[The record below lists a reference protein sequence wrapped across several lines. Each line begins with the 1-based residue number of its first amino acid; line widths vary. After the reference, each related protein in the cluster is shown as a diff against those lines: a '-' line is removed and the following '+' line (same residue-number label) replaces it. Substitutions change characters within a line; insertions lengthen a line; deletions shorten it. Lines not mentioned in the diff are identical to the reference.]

1 MRVPPV
7 TAAFAL
13 AALASMAIAAAP
25 AGDDEKDDLDI
36 ARFASGAFHAPELAV
51 EAGFVATNECVRD
64 TQGGQG
70 GTGYRYVNRDNIGS
84 LHPGRPAAVLYAT
97 DKEGV
102 RQLVAVEY
110 IVVDPDNDPDTVTP
124 PKLFGRTFDGPITN
138 VDGLPVH
145 YSLHVWLW
153 KHNPSGLF
161 APYNPSV
168 TCP

>member
-7 TAAFAL
+7 TAALAL
-13 AALASMAIAAAP
+13 AALASMSIAAAP
-25 AGDDEKDDLDI
+25 AGDEEKDGLEV
-36 ARFASGAFHAPELAV
+36 ARFASGAFHSPELAV
-51 EAGFVATNECVRD
+51 EAGFAASNECVRD
-64 TQGGQG
+64 TRGGRG
-70 GTGYRYVNRDNIGS
+70 GMGYRYLNQDNIGS

-110 IVVDPDNDPDTVTP
+110 LVLDADNDPDTGSA
-124 PKLFGRTFDGPITN
+124 PKLFGRQFDGP
-138 VDGLPVH
+138 VSDVPGLPTH

-153 KHNPSGLF
+153 KDNPSGLF
-161 APYNPSV
+161 AAYNPDV